1 MQILAIVLYNA
12 TGDQRVVE
20 FKPGKLNIVTGNPAT
35 GKSALLDIV
44 DYCLGRST
52 VTMPVGPITKTVAW
66 YGLLVQLPGGRAF
79 VARPAPKP
87 GAASSSRAMLE
98 IGGADLEPLPFE
110 RLEANSDADTV
121 RDDLGRAIGIGE
133 NATEPDPNSLRP
145 GLEANLGH
153 ALLLC
158 LQGQNEIANRSLYFH
173 RQGEEDGAIGRAIR
187 DTLPYFLGAVPRDQ
201 ALQRQRLTN
210 ARRDLRRAEAD
221 LSRARA
227 ADKEVEISLR
237 SMVKEAEVAGL
248 LDSTSSDGRTDMLA
262 ALQSTLAGAPLPSGD
277 DAVAERRQQMERGR
291 SELRLA
297 LRAAG
302 EQAALLDSMD
312 GDEQQYESVVGQQI
326 SRLKSLDLL
335 GDVDS
340 GGTCPVCGSRTD
352 DDASVD
358 ELRRAAED
366 LGAQLASVEAIRPR
380 RRQVAG
386 ELAQQIDGLRE
397 QLRAADAALAGLDA
411 TETRG
416 SGVGSRAEQQ
426 AFTRGRIQY
435 FIASAAAAEAP
446 ELARLEQ
453 RVTLQ
458 QKTVESL
465 EAGLDP
471 DDEREQ
477 LTSRLAVIGAD
488 MTAWAD
494 RLKLEH
500 TGGVRLDLHRL
511 TVSADTEQGPAPL
524 SRIGSA
530 ANWIGYHL
538 VGHLALHR
546 YFTRQDRPVPRLLV
560 LDQPTQAYYQSDVEQ
575 QEGVPEADDDRAAVQ
590 RMFELM
596 RDVASELAPGM
607 QIIVCDHA
615 NLLDPWFQDA
625 VVHNWRDGQKL
636 IPDAWIEQAHSDD
649 Q

>member
-98 IGGADLEPLPFE
+98 IGGADLGPVLFE

-133 NATEPDPNSLRP
+133 NATEPEPNSLRP

-187 DTLPYFLGAVPRDQ
+187 DTLPYILGAVPRDQ

-210 ARRDLRRAEAD
+210 ARRDLRRVEAD

-248 LDSTSSDGRTDMLA
+248 LDSTSSDGRTDMLT

-335 GDVDS
+335 GDVD
-340 GGTCPVCGSRTD
+340 
-352 DDASVD
+352 
-358 ELRRAAED
+358 
-366 LGAQLASVEAIRPR
+366 
-380 RRQVAG
+380 
-386 ELAQQIDGLRE
+386 
-397 QLRAADAALAGLDA
+397 
-411 TETRG
+411 
-416 SGVGSRAEQQ
+416 
-426 AFTRGRIQY
+426 
-435 FIASAAAAEAP
+435 
-446 ELARLEQ
+446 
-453 RVTLQ
+453 
-458 QKTVESL
+458 
-465 EAGLDP
+465 
-471 DDEREQ
+471 
-477 LTSRLAVIGAD
+477 
-488 MTAWAD
+488 
-494 RLKLEH
+494 
-500 TGGVRLDLHRL
+500 
-511 TVSADTEQGPAPL
+511 
-524 SRIGSA
+524 
-530 ANWIGYHL
+530 
-538 VGHLALHR
+538 
-546 YFTRQDRPVPRLLV
+546 
-560 LDQPTQAYYQSDVEQ
+560 
-575 QEGVPEADDDRAAVQ
+575 
-590 RMFELM
+590 
-596 RDVASELAPGM
+596 
-607 QIIVCDHA
+607 
-615 NLLDPWFQDA
+615 
-625 VVHNWRDGQKL
+625 
-636 IPDAWIEQAHSDD
+636 
-649 Q
+649 

>member
-1 MQILAIVLYNA
+1 MQILGILLYNA
-12 TGDQRVVE
+12 AGDQRVVE
-20 FKPGKLNIVTGNPAT
+20 FKPGALNIVTGNPAT
-35 GKSALLDIV
+35 GKSALLDII

-79 VARPAPKP
+79 LARPAPKP

-98 IGGADLEPLPFE
+98 IGGADLAPLAFD
-110 RLEANSDADTV
+110 RLDANSDADTV
-121 RDDLGRAIGIGE
+121 REDLGRAIGIGE
-133 NATEPDPNSLRP
+133 NAAEPEPNSLRP

-158 LQGQNEIANRSLYFH
+158 LQGQNEIANKALYFH
-173 RQGEEDGAIGRAIR
+173 RQGEEDGAVGRAIR
-187 DTLPYFLGAVPRDQ
+187 DTLPYFLGAVPRAQ
-201 ALQRQRLTN
+201 ALQRQRLTD

-248 LDSTSSDGRTDMLA
+248 LDSAPGDGRAEMLA
-262 ALQSTLAGAPLPSGD
+262 ALQSTLVNAAPATGD
-277 DAVAERRQQMERGR
+277 DAVAERRQQMERER

-302 EQAALLDSMD
+302 EQTALLDSMD
-312 GDEQQYESVVGQQI
+312 GDEQQYEGVVGQQI

-340 GGTCPVCGSRTD
+340 GGACPVCSNKT

-366 LGAQLASVEAIRPR
+366 LDAQLATVEATRPK
-380 RRQVAG
+380 RRQAVA
-386 ELAQQIDGLRE
+386 ELSGQTDGLRE
-397 QLRAADAALAGLDA
+397 KLRAADAALAGLDA
-411 TETRG
+411 TE
-416 SGVGSRAEQQ
+416 SKGVAAGSRAEQQ

-435 FIASAAAAEAP
+435 FVASAVASEAP

-453 RVTLQ
+453 RVVLQ

-477 LTSRLAVIGAD
+477 LTSRLAVIGSD
-488 MTAWAD
+488 MTKWAD

-575 QEGVPEADDDRAAVQ
+575 QKGVPEADDDRAAVQ

-596 RDVASELAPGM
+596 RDVATELAPDM

-615 NLLDPWFQDA
+615 NLLDDWFQDA

-636 IPDAWIEQAHSDD
+636 IPDSWIEAASSGDD
-649 Q
+649 